1 MSLNELNDSTEDFS
15 RANSSLTSSTSKD
28 GDTSTK
34 SIEFLKGGFK
44 EAAVQFNNSI
54 EVSLILFNF
63 LLLIWKL
70 SFLVLLLITFL
81 F

>member
-28 GDTSTK
+28 GDASTK
-34 SIEFLKGGFK
+34 NIEFLKGGFK

-54 EVSLILFNF
+54 EVSLILFKF
-63 LLLIWKL
+63 
-70 SFLVLLLITFL
+70 FTFKHKPIFFGTFIKTL
-81 F
+81 